1 MQKTITF
8 GIPCYNSAKDMDR
21 AVSSIL
27 DGSDFASDVQ
37 IVIVDDGSSD
47 ETPAK
52 ADAWAAR
59 YPDIVEAV
67 HQENGGHGMAVLA
80 GLRAAQGVYY
90 KVLDSDDWVDSHA
103 LKEMLSL
110 LRGFISR
117 GLRVDLFIS
126 NYVYEH
132 VADDTRTTITY
143 KSVLP
148 RKKVFSWSEIGHFKP
163 WQNLLM
169 HSLCYRTEVLR
180 AAQVPLPAHTFYVDN
195 IYAYQPLPR
204 CTTMYYADIDLY
216 RYFIGREDQSVNEQ
230 VMVGRIDQQLRVTR
244 IMMEA
249 YHLDDDVSEP
259 RLRSYMY
266 MYFTMMMA
274 ICSVFSR
281 LSDAPDAM
289 DNLKRLWAD
298 LRVYDNRMYQRARHG
313 LVGTATNLPGAMGS
327 KTTIGLYHL
336 ASRIFKF
343 N

>member
-8 GIPCYNSAKDMDR
+8 GIPCYNSVKDMDR
-21 AVSSIL
+21 AVESIL
-27 DGSDFASDVQ
+27 EGSGYADDVE
-37 IVIVDDGSSD
+37 IVIVNDGSKD

-59 YPDIVEAV
+59 YPDIITAV

-80 GLRAAQGVYY
+80 GLRAAHGAYY
-90 KVLDSDDWVDSHA
+90 KVLDSDDWLDAAA
-103 LKEMLSL
+103 LTEMLEL
-110 LRGFISR
+110 LRGFLSR
-117 GLRVDLFIS
+117 GLRVDLFVS

-132 VADDTRTTITY
+132 VADNTRTTINY

-148 RKKVFSWSEIGHFKP
+148 RKKIFGWSEIGRFKP

-169 HSLCYRTEVLR
+169 HSLCYRTDVLR
-180 AAQVPLPAHTFYVDN
+180 QADVPLPAHTFYVDN

-204 CTTMYYADIDLY
+204 CTTLYYADIDLY
-216 RYFIGREDQSVNEQ
+216 RYYIGREDQSVNEQ
-230 VMVGRIDQQLRVTR
+230 VMVGRIDQQLRITR

-281 LSDAPDAM
+281 LSQDPDAM
-289 DNLKRLWAD
+289 DNLARLWAD
-298 LRVYDNRMYQRARHG
+298 LRVYDIRMYHRARHG
-313 LVGTATNLPGAMGS
+313 LLGTGTNLPGKLGS
-327 KTTIGLYHL
+327 KLTIGLYHL
-336 ASRIFKF
+336 ASKIFKF

>member
-1 MQKTITF
+1 MKKTITF

-21 AVSSIL
+21 AIESIL
-27 DGSDFASDVQ
+27 DGSDRAQDVQ
-37 IVIVDDGSSD
+37 IVIVDDGSKD

-52 ADAWAAR
+52 ADAWAER
-59 YPDIVEAV
+59 YPEIITAV

-80 GLRAAQGVYY
+80 GLAAAEGAYY
-90 KVLDSDDWVDSHA
+90 KVLDSDDWLDAAA
-103 LKEMLSL
+103 LREMLSL
-110 LRGFISR
+110 LRGFLAR

-132 VADDTRTTITY
+132 VADGTHTTISY

-148 RKKVFSWSEIGHFKP
+148 RKKVFAWSEIGRFKP

-169 HSLCYRTEVLR
+169 HSLCYRTDVLR
-180 AAQVPLPAHTFYVDN
+180 AAHVPLPAHTFYVDN

-204 CTTMYYADIDLY
+204 CTTLYYADIDLY
-216 RYFIGREDQSVNEQ
+216 RYYIGREDQSVNEQ
-230 VMVGRIDQQLRVTR
+230 VMVGRIDQQLRITR

-249 YHLDDDVSEP
+249 YHLDDDVAEP
-259 RLRSYMY
+259 RLRAYMY
-266 MYFTMMMA
+266 AYFTMMMA

-289 DNLKRLWAD
+289 DNLARLWAD
-298 LRVYDNRMYQRARHG
+298 LRVYDLRMYHRARHG
-313 LVGTATNLPGAMGS
+313 LLGTASNLPGPVGS
-327 KTTIGLYHL
+327 KMTIGLYHL